1 MKKWIIGAVVLAILA
16 GGVVLVLRGGLPR
29 ATASGATAESETVL
43 PAVEAASQVVAE
55 AKVVPVQYVALSLP
69 TGGIVAE
76 MPVAEGDSVEAGQV
90 LLQLEAARQAAAVA
104 QAEAGLRSAQ
114 ARLDQLKAGPRPQEI
129 AAAQAAVEAAQAQ
142 LARITEGVRPEEVSA
157 AEAAMASAQASLKKV
172 REGPDE
178 DEVTIAAAELRRA
191 EVVLKQAQWAYD
203 QVAYGAEVGVSPQAA
218 ELEQATLDYETAL
231 AHYHLAVRGPSE
243 AEVAAARAQLAQAE
257 ASLATLR
264 QPASEAEIAT
274 AEAEIRRAQAQLDL
288 VQAGARPGEIAAAEA
303 EVAAAEATL
312 AQARAALAE
321 TELRA
326 PFAGTVA
333 ALDAK
338 VGELIDTGTPVAQV
352 ADFSA
357 WQIET
362 DDLTE
367 LNVVEIS
374 AGDPVT
380 ITLDAI
386 PDLELPG
393 RVMRIKAIG
402 ENKLGDITYTV
413 VIQPEQQ
420 DERLRWNMTSAVSI
434 EPQSTGGLARNRP
447 NTE

>member
-1 MKKWIIGAVVLAILA
+1 MKKWIIAVVALAVLA
-16 GGVVLVLRGGLPR
+16 GGAFLILGGGLPQV
-29 ATASGATAESETVL
+29 TASEAVPVAETVL

-69 TGGIVAE
+69 TGGVVAE
-76 MPVAEGDSVEAGQV
+76 VLVAEGDNVEAGQV
-90 LLQLEAARQAAAVA
+90 LLRLEAARQTAVVA

-142 LARITEGVRPEEVSA
+142 LARITEGARPDEVSA
-157 AEAAMASAQASLKKV
+157 AEAAMASAQVSLEKV
-172 REGPDE
+172 LEGPDE
-178 DEVTIAAAELRRA
+178 DEITVAAAELRRA
-191 EVVLKQAQWAYD
+191 EVALQQAQWAYD
-203 QVAYGAEVGVSPQAA
+203 QVAYGAEVGASPQAA
-218 ELEQATLDYETAL
+218 QLEQATLDYETAL
-231 AHYHLAVRGPSE
+231 AHYHLAVRGSSE
-243 AEVAAARAQLAQAE
+243 AEVAAARAQLAQAQ
-257 ASLATLR
+257 ASLAILR
-264 QPASEAEIAT
+264 QGPGDGEVAVAG
-274 AEAEIRRAQAQLDL
+274 AEIRRAQAQLDL
-288 VQAGARPGEIAAAEA
+288 VKAGARPEEIVAAEA

-326 PFAGTVA
+326 PFAGTMA
-333 ALDAK
+333 ALEAK
-338 VGELIDTGTPVAQV
+338 VGELVDPGTLVVQV

-386 PDLELPG
+386 PGLELAG
-393 RVMRIKAIG
+393 HVVRVKAIG

-413 VIQPEQQ
+413 LIQPDQQ
-420 DERLRWNMTSAVSI
+420 DQRLRWNMTSAVSI
-434 EPQSTGGLARNRP
+434 EPQSADGLAHSRRSI
-447 NTE
+447 E